1 MYTNHIVIMWYREE
15 PGVLFQNSKDQQF
28 YQILRSAAE
37 NSVEAAQLLNQLLAD
52 PAANKN
58 LPAVIKD
65 VEKKG
70 DNLTH
75 DLFGLINK
83 SFVTPLERE
92 DLAAIGVAIDSVVDG
107 IEMAAARFAM
117 FKVTETDRFLKELG
131 ATLRAQCGEL
141 VATIDLLAGN
151 KLNAIHDQLVKI
163 NLLENQADDTLREA
177 LSTLYEN
184 AAQDPVRF
192 VVMKEIYDTLE
203 DATDK
208 AEDVANTLEGVIMKH
223 A

>member
-1 MYTNHIVIMWYREE
+1 
-15 PGVLFQNSKDQQF
+15 VLFQNSKDQQF
-28 YQILRSAAE
+28 YQLLRAAAE
-37 NSVEAAQLLNQLLAD
+37 NSVEAAQLLNQLIAEPGRHTD
-52 PAANKN
+52 
-58 LPAVIKD
+58 LPAVIKE

-107 IEMAAARFAM
+107 IEAAAARFAIY
-117 FKVTETDRFLKELG
+117 KITETDRFLKEFG

-177 LSTLYEN
+177 LSTLYAS

-192 VVMKEIYDTLE
+192 FVTKEMYDTLE

-208 AEDVANTLEGVIMKH
+208 AEDVANVLEGVIMKH

>member
-1 MYTNHIVIMWYREE
+1 M
-15 PGVLFQNSKDQQF
+15 LFQNSKDQQF
-28 YQILRSAAE
+28 YQLLRAAAE
-37 NSVEAAQLLNQLLAD
+37 NSVEAAQLLNQLIAEPGRHTD
-52 PAANKN
+52 
-58 LPAVIKD
+58 LPAVIKE

-107 IEMAAARFAM
+107 IEAAAARFAIY
-117 FKVTETDRFLKELG
+117 KITETDRFLKEFG

-177 LSTLYEN
+177 LSTLYAS

-192 VVMKEIYDTLE
+192 FVTKEMYDTLE

-208 AEDVANTLEGVIMKH
+208 AEDVANVLEGVIMKH